1 MFTYKKYVEINTFY
15 VTTEPSESNTV
26 YTYIPSSYSSNH
38 NIHDIHDTNDELII
52 IVVCSTLSALFII
65 IFIFWYK
72 KTYPIYKN
80 NKKIKIK
87 HITDEEFGTQFILD
101 DV

>member
-15 VTTEPSESNTV
+15 VTSEPSESNTV
-26 YTYIPSSYSSNH
+26 YTYIPSSYSSTH
-38 NIHDIHDTNDELII
+38 NIHDTNDELII

-72 KTYPIYKN
+72 KTYPKYKN
-80 NKKIKIK
+80 NKNFKIKY
-87 HITDEEFGTQFILD
+87 ITDEEFGTQFILD

>member
-15 VTTEPSESNTV
+15 VTSEPSERNIV
-26 YTYIPSSYSSNH
+26 YTYMPSSYSSTH
-38 NIHDIHDTNDELII
+38 NIHGTNDELII

-72 KTYPIYKN
+72 KTYLIYKN

-87 HITDEEFGTQFILD
+87 HITDEEFGTQIILD